1 MINVFAFCHLLN
13 TVFFL
18 VSLQRQTFPS
28 LTMNH
33 TTTTTPTN
41 TYYFSKLD
49 NATHCLSLSLTMSPL
64 ILTMSPAAAN
74 LLLLC
79 THPLSHI
86 VPPHLPVRSSCRPSC
101 THLWTLLRRLSV
113 EHLGHECF
121 FQDQE
126 GSSRWGSGD
135 KDQKNRDQQMV
146 CSGLVGNAEIFLA
159 KNSNG
164 WRRRRW
170 CRRRGRRRR
179 RRGRKVGAWHEINT

>member
-13 TVFFL
+13 TVVWL

-79 THPLSHI
+79 AHPLSHI
-86 VPPHLPVRSSCRPSC
+86 VPPHLPLRSSYRVYIIDPHVHIYELFWGYFQSS
-101 THLWTLLRRLSV
+101 TMSTSV
-113 EHLGHECF
+113 IFVKTKRVFRGAG
-121 FQDQE
+121 QATRIRKI
-126 GSSRWGSGD
+126 GTSRWCALVWWET
-135 KDQKNRDQQMV
+135 QKYFSQRIQTA
-146 CSGLVGNAEIFLA
+146 GG
-159 KNSNG
+159 G
-164 WRRRRW
+164 
-170 CRRRGRRRR
+170 RG
-179 RRGRKVGAWHEINT
+179 GGGGGGGGEEK

>member
-1 MINVFAFCHLLN
+1 MLWVLRERESQCHHLTTFSLTILIHSFAAIMINVFAFCHLLN
-13 TVFFL
+13 TVVFL

-79 THPLSHI
+79 AHPLSHI
-86 VPPHLPVRSSCRPSC
+86 VPPHLPLRSSYRVYIIDP
-101 THLWTLLRRLSV
+101 HVHIYEL
-113 EHLGHECF
+113 F
-121 FQDQE
+121 
-126 GSSRWGSGD
+126 
-135 KDQKNRDQQMV
+135 
-146 CSGLVGNAEIFLA
+146 
-159 KNSNG
+159 
-164 WRRRRW
+164 
-170 CRRRGRRRR
+170 
-179 RRGRKVGAWHEINT
+179 